1 MEIKRNYRPK
11 DINWKLI
18 PDLMRKVQESIPED
32 ELKEMPD
39 KLEPSSLYKIE
50 TFSQKVNVR
59 SGGEFVNFVKE
70 TPELPVQ
77 VSVELECLRVVGT
90 MEPYSIDPPYLR
102 FYWNRNVVRISFSR
116 TEAETAFRLMRDIE
130 ETLELS
136 PAEPIRDTEKEE
148 KKRQLRRTAFIARA
162 FTDVG
167 RSYAFQLTKFL
178 SLLGFEVATGEGYS
192 PERVSDKVKRRLTAQ
207 QIVIVVLSKQGDV
220 TWLTQ
225 EMSGAEFAGKPI
237 VLLVEQ
243 GVEFKP
249 GVLGDIEYIQFPE
262 GEIAASFAPILE
274 GLRELGFAFK

>member
-32 ELKEMPD
+32 QQKEIRF

-50 TFSQKVNVR
+50 TFSQEVSVR

-70 TPELPVQ
+70 TPEPPLQ
-77 VSVELECLRVVGT
+77 VRVELECLRVRGGI
-90 MEPYSIDPPYLR
+90 EPYAIDPPYLR
-102 FYWNRNVVRISFSR
+102 FYWDRNTIRMSLSR
-116 TEAETAFRLMRDIE
+116 TETETAFRLMRDIE

-148 KKRQLRRTAFIARA
+148 KKRQLRRTAFIAHA

-178 SLLGFEVATGEGYS
+178 SLLCFEVATGEGYS

-207 QIVIVVLSKQGDV
+207 EIVIVVLSKQEDI

-237 VLLVEQ
+237 MLLIEQ
-243 GVEFKP
+243 GVEFKL
-249 GVLGDIEYIQFPE
+249 GVLGDLEYVQFQK
-262 GEIAASFAPILE
+262 GQIAETFTPILE
-274 GLRELGFAFK
+274 GFRELGFVFK